1 MRTQVRVRVL
11 LEYPAGWCTEGVV
24 TESQGPAFNGRPV
37 WLPGGPRPV
46 GDPPGGGVV
55 RSLGPACS
63 RARPR
68 PARPAA
74 SVAALVRFRP
84 SAASGGLGGWSA
96 ERSVAVAGPPPTDL
110 AHAPSNPLACLF
122 FPPQEG
128 VEVQVRTHSTLSGG
142 FYIWQRLTWSL
153 V

>member
-1 MRTQVRVRVL
+1 MGGAYSGTGTGTAGVPGRQVHGRRRL
-11 LEYPAGWCTEGVV
+11 GKPGP
-24 TESQGPAFNGRPV
+24 GPAFNGRPV

-96 ERSVAVAGPPPTDL
+96 VRSVAVAGPPPTDL

-122 FPPQEG
+122 FPLRKAWKCKS
-128 VEVQVRTHSTLSGG
+128 VRTVRSAVVFIYGN
-142 FYIWQRLTWSL
+142 